1 MSDSTYANRPEPPT
15 PRPDDPAPATPV
27 AMEHGEAAPF
37 GAGQGGLNYQRSA
50 IQRQALP
57 APIAG
62 GTHNGITAGE
72 NAAVKSLS
80 GGRVDLHASGARLH
94 QTHAA
99 DARLQAVGARSLA
112 QGRTAIVSD
121 SRDRGHELW
130 HLAQQA
136 TQRVQASASVNGR
149 PLNDDPKLEGEA
161 DRQGAIINRAAGPI
175 DATVPVPVTQP
186 VAQSGVIQAAR
197 VEKARRIKKNQAKT
211 LAHRDRRPPM
221 GVKKSYM
228 SRRPDSQES
237 MTLRPTK
244 RWIQQL
250 LQRQRRALSQGL
262 HRLNEPPGMFEED
275 IAPPLGE
282 AGIDLQD
289 GMDEVEDLFEEETS
303 GPEKDTGG
311 YLTDRLG
318 EARGWLYERQQLALL
333 VEDASSD
340 LIHRTSVVEGAH
352 WTQVLPELPSEL
364 RKELAAELFKEWMLV
379 NGNDLRGDLVQTK
392 LDALKVQFN
401 LSTAQ
406 VVPGPAGAAAEFA
419 ASPSIYVPLVPTATR
434 SSLRKGKGVTKGA
447 DTLKPVKFDPDLDS
461 PAGEFIEQFNT
472 LFGNESYGSGTDTID
487 ELSTN
492 QKNETL
498 LKSRPENS
506 YDRPGSVE
514 AVITAS
520 KPGTGRTGK
529 GETEVGWFGGD
540 EEQILSGD
548 RTIPY
553 EGGHLVGDNL
563 MDGKNVFDMYA
574 NWNLAPQAKSFNNP
588 LYITAMENAAV
599 NALDDGATLKY
610 TVNLS
615 YPADT
620 YRIKAS
626 TAVKNA
632 VDPGKDMDSGD
643 SYVDAVDEY
652 LTTNPSQ
659 DKDFVFHARVPNY
672 WVAEMEDTSS
682 QGLINGKAR
691 NDPRGV
697 FDSTQITGTTAYAP
711 TGVEQFKFSLSVD
724 GTLLTPPSATAKVQE
739 TSYKD
744 ADKVVLSARQKSF
757 VTGTTAPALKI
768 GSMSQ
773 QDINDIV
780 KHSTRSKAIHTYLQ
794 SNTITTLDDLVHV
807 PGVSTATIGKL
818 KAAGIVI

>member
-15 PRPDDPAPATPV
+15 PRPEDPAPVTPM

-37 GAGQGGLNYQRSA
+37 GAGQGGLHYQRSA
-50 IQRQALP
+50 IQRRALP

-149 PLNDDPKLEGEA
+149 PLNDDPQLEGEA

-175 DATVPVPVTQP
+175 DDAVPITQP
-186 VAQSGVIQAAR
+186 VAQPVAQPGVIQAAR
-197 VEKARRIKKNQAKT
+197 VQSRRIKKTQSQAMS
-211 LAHRDRRPPM
+211 HRDRGSRL
-221 GVKKSYM
+221 GIKKSSL
-228 SRRPDSQES
+228 SRRPGSQES

-250 LQRQRRALSQGL
+250 LQRQRRALSPGL
-262 HRLNEPPGMFEED
+262 DRLKEPPGMLEEE
-275 IAPPLGE
+275 IAPPLDE

-303 GPEKDTGG
+303 GPEDDTGG
-311 YLTDRLG
+311 YLTDRMG
-318 EARGWLYERQQLALL
+318 EARGWLYEQQLALL
-333 VEDASSD
+333 IEDASSD
-340 LIHRTSVVEGAH
+340 LIHRTSVVEGAQ
-352 WTQVLPELPSEL
+352 WTQVLPELPPEL
-364 RKELAAELFKEWMLV
+364 RKALAAELFKEWMLV

-392 LDALKVQFN
+392 LDALKAQFH

-419 ASPSIYVPLVPTATR
+419 ASPSIYVPLVPTAIR
-434 SSLRKGKGVTKGA
+434 SSLHKGKGVTKGA

-472 LFGNESYGSGTDTID
+472 LFGNKSYGSGTDTID
-487 ELSTN
+487 ELSTDKDN
-492 QKNETL
+492 QTL
-498 LKSRPENS
+498 LKSLPEYS

-520 KPGTGRTGK
+520 KPGIGRTGK

-563 MDGKNVFDMYA
+563 MDGKKVFDMYA

-588 LYITAMENAAV
+588 LYITAMEKAAV
-599 NALDDGATLKY
+599 DALDDGATLKY

-626 TAVKNA
+626 TVVKNA
-632 VDPGKDMDSGD
+632 VDPDEDMDSGD
-643 SYVDAVDEY
+643 SYVDAVDDY
-652 LTTNPSQ
+652 LTANPSQ

-682 QGLINGKAR
+682 QGLIHGSAR
-691 NDPRGV
+691 NNPKGIFEATQV
-697 FDSTQITGTTAYAP
+697 TGASTYAP

-724 GTLLTPPSATAKVQE
+724 GSLLTPPPLLSTARY
-739 TSYKD
+739 SD

-757 VTGTTAPALKI
+757 VTGITAPALKI

-780 KHSTRSKAIHTYLQ
+780 RHSTRSKDIHTYLQ
-794 SNTITTLDDLVHV
+794 SNTITTLDDLSNVA
-807 PGVSTATIGKL
+807 GVSTATIGKL
-818 KAAGIVI
+818 KAAGVVI